1 MFNDAEIVC
10 RDLTADFAASSV
22 CSLSHRE
29 RGGVRG
35 HSLSM
40 AGNPLTPT
48 LSPNGE
54 RERAEFAASVIRPRT
69 HGFESLVEGGA
80 T

>member
-1 MFNDAEIVC
+1 MVAQAN
-10 RDLTADFAASSV
+10 FAAGSV

-35 HSLSM
+35 YSLSI
-40 AGNPLTPT
+40 ACNPLTPA

-54 RERAEFAASVIRPRT
+54 RERTEYSAPVVTKPLERAR
-69 HGFESLVEGGA
+69 
-80 T
+80 